1 MSKKTG
7 LRKNKQLRWER
18 LDNTANIFPVI
29 ATESMTNVYRMSV
42 TLLEDID
49 SEILN
54 QSVEKIL
61 PFFDNFRFKM
71 KKGMF
76 WYYFEEN
83 VRPFPGVK
91 PENTYPCSFM
101 HQYENNEY
109 LFRVTY
115 YKKRIN
121 LEVFHAL
128 ADGSGALNFLLEL
141 TYQYLR
147 LKYPD
152 EFSGIVND
160 GLCGNTS
167 LDREDS
173 YLKNYKRSA
182 KKSYKSE
189 KSVVIKGS
197 KLPKSMLSIMHGY
210 VNIPQIKSVAKGY
223 GVTINQYLLAVY
235 IYAIYKEYLNG
246 LSSDKPITVAVPVN
260 LRPYFDSITTKNFFV
275 MVSCVFK
282 PVKDEYTFEEVLEIT
297 SESLK
302 SQVNKENLEKLFSY
316 NVSNE
321 KKMILRAVP
330 LFIKSIAIKSVYV
343 KLAKANTST
352 VTNMGVF
359 DVADEYRDYIDKF
372 HIAIS
377 MSTGQNLK
385 GAVCSYKDT
394 MVFTFTSA
402 LKETNIQKGFFR
414 KLANDGIDVSVE
426 TNGVYYESMS

>member
-1 MSKKTG
+1 M
-7 LRKNKQLRWER
+7 KNRQLKWER
-18 LDNTANIFPVI
+18 LDNTANLFPVI

-42 TLLEDID
+42 TLFEDID
-49 SEILN
+49 PEILN
-54 QSVEKIL
+54 ESVEKIL
-61 PFFDNFRFKM
+61 PLFDYFRFKM
-71 KKGMF
+71 KKGIF

-83 VRPFPGVK
+83 LRPFPGVK
-91 PENTYPCSFM
+91 PENTYPCSFI

-115 YKKRIN
+115 FKKRIN

-147 LKYPD
+147 LKYP
-152 EFSGIVND
+152 ENFAGKVND
-160 GLCGNTS
+160 GLYKNTS

-173 YLKNYKRSA
+173 YLKNYKKSA

-197 KLPKSMLSIMHGY
+197 KLPKSMLGIMHGY
-210 VNIPQIKSVAKGY
+210 INIPQIKAVAKEY

-235 IYAIYKEYLNG
+235 IYAIYNDYLNG
-246 LSSDKPITVAVPVN
+246 QASDRPITVAVPVN
-260 LRPYFDSITTKNFFV
+260 IRPYFDSITTKNFFV

-282 PVKDEYTFEEVLEIT
+282 PEKESYSFEEVLAIT
-297 SESLK
+297 TESLK
-302 SQVNKENLEKLFSY
+302 SQVTKENLEKLFSY

-321 KKMILRAVP
+321 KKLVLRAVP
-330 LFIKSIAIKSVYV
+330 LFIKGIAIKSIYV
-343 KLAKANTST
+343 KLAHANTST

-359 DVADEYRDYIDKF
+359 DVAEEYRDYIDKF

-385 GAVCSYKDT
+385 GAVCSFNDT

-402 LKETNIQKGFFR
+402 LKETTVQKGFFR
-414 KLANDGIDVSVE
+414 KLANDGIDVSIE